1 MDTSRMITVDE
12 YIKLE
17 TLFHECDFVEK
28 DDTELHEVGAHR
40 ELFDYLR
47 HDLGFAVEMGR
58 GPAYHFAAELLK
70 ETKAYRVKMIIDL
83 LPPHKFSSAKA
94 WAAWFMGGERCSTTA
109 L

>member
-17 TLFHECDFVEK
+17 GLFNECDFAEK
-28 DDTELHEVGAHR
+28 DDTELHEAGAHR

-70 ETKAYRVKMIIDL
+70 ETKAYRVKVIMDAL
-83 LPPHKFSSAKA
+83 ASLPLSKNSSMVQ
-94 WAAWFMGGERCSTTA
+94 WAAWFMGD
-109 L
+109 